1 MHGDGKTRDSGI
13 RTMAASVWR
22 AARATALV
30 VARPPLLDRR
40 LRAPDLQSHTPGLT
54 WLLAAVFAAFAVLW
68 RLGPYLFDLGP
79 DARFVWNLTPVGAL
93 GVFLGVR
100 LRSRWA
106 LLLPIA
112 VMLVSDLLLW
122 KPLADRG
129 FHAFSRWT
137 PLIYGSFLVYALLG
151 RLVRRGPSAAL
162 AFPAALLGG
171 AQFFLLTNFA
181 VWAGGDGSTY
191 PKTLAGLGEC
201 YAMGLPFLKY
211 TLGGDLL
218 FTGLFLGVHALAAVA
233 VGQTRKASQPA

>member
-1 MHGDGKTRDSGI
+1 MHGDGKTRDSG
-13 RTMAASVWR
+13 
-22 AARATALV
+22 
-30 VARPPLLDRR
+30 
-40 LRAPDLQSHTPGLT
+40 LT
-54 WLLAAVFAAFAVLW
+54 WLLAAAFAAFAVLW

-106 LLLPIA
+106 LLLPPA

-137 PLIYGSFLVYALLG
+137 LLIYGSFLVYALLG
-151 RLVRRGPSAAL
+151 RLARRGPSAAAL

-181 VWAGGDGSTY
+181 VWAGGDGTTY